1 MPDLTPYLGILV
13 SALIAIAVLI
23 LGIIIYKLFNSR
35 VRGRRGSRL
44 GISEYHEL
52 DKTRRLVLVR
62 RDDIEHLIL
71 IGGNQEFVIESGIE
85 TGLNSRPQVTS
96 QMLGVEPIPM
106 RPPPRPAVFGD
117 RVSPLR
123 PIAPSMHRNDEN
135 EPA

>member
-1 MPDLTPYLGILV
+1 MIPDLTPYYGYMI
-13 SALIAIAVLI
+13 SALVVLALLI
-23 LGIIIYKLFNSR
+23 LGTLIYRMFNQR
-35 VRGRRGSRL
+35 VRGRRGARL

-71 IGGNQEFVIESGIE
+71 IGGGQEFVIESGIE
-85 TGLNSRPQVTS
+85 TGLNSRPQAS
-96 QMLGVEPIPM
+96 PQMTMNDPIPM

-123 PIAPSMHRNDEN
+123 PINPTMRRDED
-135 EPA
+135 ELA